1 MAVKVGCSVTLRYG
15 ERNEIW
21 QVAAEHYESLR
32 DSLDRG
38 DTGWIELDSA
48 WPGGKVFVK
57 LENIVD
63 LFLATPE
70 FADARDA
77 WDRQE
82 KLAGTD

>member
-21 QVAAEHYESLR
+21 QVAAEHYEGLR

-38 DTGWIELDSA
+38 DSA

-70 FADARDA
+70 FAEARDA